1 MQASD
6 ATYRGDIDADDWLST
21 SSNHLEHLPERS
33 PHRRLERKAK
43 ECIHHD
49 IRLRVEM
56 GFESR
61 EGLGRVGE
69 RFGWGEKRNVEVLAL
84 GEEGGEERVGGGFR
98 DVEGGEVPEVG

>member
-56 GFESR
+56 
-61 EGLGRVGE
+61 
-69 RFGWGEKRNVEVLAL
+69 RNVEVLAL